1 LQGRPEGASSEN
13 SMLGNPRKHHNPTA
27 TDHSDVH
34 ITIGNEIGERL
45 LNTDNVQSTL
55 SFAGTEPAP
64 GRWRECT
71 AVHRMRRQHLDSC
84 EDTFGLVL
92 PGQSG
97 PLESSTIKDSSG
109 DSMHAAKA
117 TGAAVPG
124 QTNSSSNVAAAVD
137 GMFHTSMDSAAV
149 ATLPVLEQAFEPPLL
164 ASVRAVHSSHA
175 SPSNTGSPHLP
186 SVPDVQDNSVLRGL
200 QFHPQSSASSPLQR
214 SPFDST
220 SLPAANGIHPQGD
233 GMLIPRSLADE
244 TLALANTLQAKATT
258 PLQAVAAGLPAAHG
272 IHPHGDV
279 MRRLQVLTDETLA
292 LPNTLQAK
300 ATTPLQVV
308 AAGRTSSGSLRRPP
322 RQPSRTQSGPG
333 SRVMTSPFDD
343 GPANSRQL
351 SRQPSNASEA
361 VPALLVP
368 AQVARTTSAFDME
381 PPSVRQSSN
390 GGQARP
396 AFPLPPTRQLA
407 ESVSMNS
414 SAQRLSDLGT
424 SGEVVNARVVH
435 AASYPGFIGCSGYM
449 ASPVGIHPTGH
460 ASLVD
465 IACTQSS
472 AAGNAI
478 RPSLLQGTDS
488 GVLPPHDAAAMLSA
502 AQLSSTFDVEPAS
515 TASTTEGGLPP
526 WLPRTMH
533 LSLSTASPLATSAR
547 PSVSHLKSTFDTEP
561 PSARSSVHHFQC
573 GPRMPNHSSAFS
585 TEPAASCASGVVPSQ
600 ASGRNTPRV
609 TSASD
614 VFPKGRATTSQP
626 SACAHSVPRLASSFD
641 MEPPTARTASS
652 APRSSAPGMLHLTP
666 TFDSEPSASRMT
678 AWPPSGVS
686 GFIACHLTSNFDKE
700 PSAAQSG
707 RLPPPRAP
715 APAAVQHVPPLPLAD
730 LSLDGGGHH
739 ISGALPSLPNARRLH
754 STFDLEPSAARRTA
768 AAVATAAAAGSE
780 PKDQRQRLTSVDC
793 EPEYRGVARHQVV
806 SPLLV
811 QSHLAATGTV
821 GMEDRIAEVVHGVLK
836 DQTQMPRPQV
846 LLQLHSGDGG
856 CQSSWPSSRVCLMA
870 S

>member
-1 LQGRPEGASSEN
+1 
-13 SMLGNPRKHHNPTA
+13 MLGNPRKHHNPSA
-27 TDHSDVH
+27 ADHSDVH

-117 TGAAVPG
+117 TAAAVPG
-124 QTNSSSNVAAAVD
+124 QTSSSSNVAAAVD

-186 SVPDVQDNSVLRGL
+186 SVPDVQDKSVQQGL

-220 SLPAANGIHPQGD
+220 LLPAAHGIHPQGD

-244 TLALANTLQAKATT
+244 TLALANTLQAKATS
-258 PLQAVAAGLPAAHG
+258 PLQA
-272 IHPHGDV
+272 
-279 MRRLQVLTDETLA
+279 
-292 LPNTLQAK
+292 
-300 ATTPLQVV
+300 V

-343 GPANSRQL
+343 GPATSRQL

-381 PPSVRQSSN
+381 PPSVRLSSN

-414 SAQRLSDLGT
+414 SAQRLSDLGA

-460 ASLVD
+460 ASLAD

-472 AAGNAI
+472 AAGNAV
-478 RPSLLQGTDS
+478 RPSLPLGTDF

-573 GPRMPNHSSAFS
+573 GLRMPNHFSAFS
-585 TEPAASCASGVVPSQ
+585 TEPAAAAAACASGVVPSQ

-614 VFPKGRATTSQP
+614 VFPKGRATTGQP
-626 SACAHSVPRLASSFD
+626 PACAHSVPRLASSFD
-641 MEPPTARTASS
+641 MEPPTAQTASS

-730 LSLDGGGHH
+730 LSLGGGGHH

-780 PKDQRQRLTSVDC
+780 PKDHRQQLTSVDC

-811 QSHLAATGTV
+811 QSHLAAAGTV
-821 GMEDRIAEVVHGVLK
+821 GMEDEIAEVVHGVLK

-856 CQSSWPSSRVCLMA
+856 GQSSWPSSRVCLVA